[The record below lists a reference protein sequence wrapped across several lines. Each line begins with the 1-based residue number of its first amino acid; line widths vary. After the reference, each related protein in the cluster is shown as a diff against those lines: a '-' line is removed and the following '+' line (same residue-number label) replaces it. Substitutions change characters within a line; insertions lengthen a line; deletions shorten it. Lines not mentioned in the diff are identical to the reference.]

1 MHIYWTFYWVTI
13 GAHFKTKIQL
23 YIDMYISTKPCRHK
37 IRGGEQETKPSE
49 SERLR
54 RPEQGVEED
63 QEHWQKSRVLALHPT
78 APGLL
83 PLRHTSL

>member
-1 MHIYWTFYWVTI
+1 
-13 GAHFKTKIQL
+13 
-23 YIDMYISTKPCRHK
+23 MYVSTKPRRCK
-37 IRGGEQETKPSE
+37 IRGGEPETKPSE

-63 QEHWQKSRVLALHPT
+63 QENWQSSRVLALHPA

-83 PLRHTSL
+83 PLCRQSL